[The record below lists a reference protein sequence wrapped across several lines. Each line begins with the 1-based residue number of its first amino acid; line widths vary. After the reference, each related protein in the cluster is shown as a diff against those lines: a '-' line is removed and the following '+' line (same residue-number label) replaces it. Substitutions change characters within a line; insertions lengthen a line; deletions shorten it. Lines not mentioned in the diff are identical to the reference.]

1 MPFAKEQDVRQEGFL
16 EDFNQVPSASLRR
29 SLQKAHE
36 EVLRETV
43 LTDESEASTQVIRAE
58 SLLAIAFFLQSTQI
72 ASSLSLQKWKTST
85 LQIDEQTRVNTLE
98 KMAADLRDEAYSLMQ
113 PYLKIVVTPSIL
125 VTRRDGS

>member
-113 PYLKIVVTPSIL
+113 PYLKIVAKPSIL